1 MPPHVSSR
9 VKPHKDYGKLVFSRI
24 MLGLPSHAAASLYIM
39 ELSSEDTF
47 CLNVMLATGVQAVR
61 IDTSS
66 MTVYGLTEQGAASVK
81 LHPTCRH
88 DQYLKGVRQALAEHA
103 LDSPE
108 GYPVYLRR
116 WTRMGQL
123 RDDNLARLLLT
134 GEEEA
139 IVAVVHAPGLTDEIA
154 RRAWWAMPTLENAR
168 RMLEKE
174 QVAHGTMGRV
184 LADFLVEHL
193 PFEENP
199 AAIMDT
205 VRWLLHYDLVD
216 EAAQITLWNRGREHG
231 AYYLGFLEI
240 RPNRLPK
247 QLTPRTD
254 FAQHSALLAP
264 LTETGNPFALQL
276 MRLLSAP
283 GQSFL
288 AGCEEALQ
296 RPGTHEIV
304 SPLLNT
310 IGHYFADL
318 KEYLVPAESIA
329 NLLIEG
335 AQLATGKPDTP
346 PALLAL
352 LNTAPHLR
360 EDIGAMLILAR
371 THADLA
377 LPILRRTTAV
387 NALLCTKLQPVFD
400 PLAQQIQV
408 LRRAK

>member
-1 MPPHVSSR
+1 
-9 VKPHKDYGKLVFSRI
+9 
-24 MLGLPSHAAASLYIM
+24 M
-39 ELSSEDTF
+39 ELSAEDSF
-47 CLNVMLATGVQAVR
+47 CLNVMLATGVQAIR

-66 MTVYGLTEQGAASVK
+66 MTVYGLTEKGEASVK

-88 DQYLKGVRQALAEHA
+88 EQYLKLVRQSLAEHA

-139 IVAVVHAPGLTDEIA
+139 VVAVVYAPGLTDEIA

-174 QVAHGTMGRV
+174 QVARGTMGRV

-205 VRWLLHYDLVD
+205 VRWLLHYDLV
-216 EAAQITLWNRGREHG
+216 EESARTTLWNRGREHG
-231 AYYLGFLEI
+231 AYYIGFLEMQ
-240 RPNRLPK
+240 PDRLPK
-247 QLTPRTD
+247 RMAARAD
-254 FAQHSALLAP
+254 FASLNAHLAP
-264 LTETGNPFALQL
+264 LIATQNTFARQL
-276 MRLLSAP
+276 VRLLSAP

-288 AGCEEALQ
+288 AACEEALQ

-304 SPLLNT
+304 SPLLNS
-310 IGHYFADL
+310 IGHYFMSLSEFLTPASSVDAWQA
-318 KEYLVPAESIA
+318 EGEQLV
-329 NLLIEG
+329 
-335 AQLATGKPDTP
+335 TGKPEA
-346 PALLAL
+346 PAPLAEL
-352 LNTAPHLR
+352 VAAIPEHR
-360 EDIGAMLILAR
+360 DDIRAMLMLAR
-371 THADLA
+371 TNSELA
-377 LPILRRTTAV
+377 YAILSRTTAV
-387 NALLCTKLQPVFD
+387 NALLCTKLQPLFD
-400 PLAQQIQV
+400 PLTQQ
-408 LRRAK
+408 LRTLRKPP